1 MDEGIEWIER
11 TRDDV
16 CLLPKPRDIIFP
28 ESRTFTESE
37 LLCSKLKGHM
47 SVIDNLAKQDAMVAE
62 FKRVIE
68 HDYENQ
74 GWTGWLRAEIED
86 KSHKCF
92 ARMHLLV
99 AWPLQLLLQCM

>member
-28 ESRTFTESE
+28 ESRTFTDSG

-47 SVIDNLAKQDAMVAE
+47 SVVDNIEKRDDMAAE
-62 FKRVIE
+62 FMRVIE
-68 HDYENQ
+68 HDYVKQ
-74 GWTGWLRAEIED
+74 GWRG
-86 KSHKCF
+86 
-92 ARMHLLV
+92 
-99 AWPLQLLLQCM
+99 